1 MEIINI
7 HQAKTHFA
15 SLSKRALD
23 GEEII
28 VSKHGKPL
36 IKLVPVSTSK
46 IPARQFG
53 RHPQSLG
60 QDAQQRALAPLT
72 EDELGN
78 WTVQ

>member
-15 SLSKRALD
+15 SLMQRALA

-28 VSKHGKPL
+28 VAKHGKPL
-36 IKLVPVSTSK
+36 IRLVPVNTSK
-46 IPARQFG
+46 LPTRQFG

-78 WTVQ
+78 WTLE

>member
-1 MEIINI
+1 MEIVNV

-15 SLSKRALD
+15 ALIKRALD

-36 IKLVPVSTSK
+36 IKLVPVHTSK
-46 IPARQFG
+46 LPVRQFG

-60 QDAQQRALAPLT
+60 RDAQQRALAPLT
-72 EDELGN
+72 EDELGD
-78 WTVQ
+78 WTLE